1 MTMKQSY
8 DKPNTQAYAIL
19 INSIIA
25 ISAIVIYIVPYGSL
39 PEYVASTLQLSVLVI
54 AFIVALALGL
64 KIRKN
69 DINLLFIL
77 TLISSLYFSG
87 TKIYNLTFVALL
99 LIGSCSLKDSNKKI
113 IFSIYFVSCI
123 SIIYQL
129 IYYSTGR
136 NFYTLSV
143 PDPNFRGFYMLL
155 FFMFCFRNNFIFG
168 ILLSILC
175 VFLFVSRAYTIS
187 LSLFAFIYLLET
199 LFISKNKNLNMRIN
213 TVLRKVFNRNIFFSL
228 VLISNLSLYIFAPYI
243 TGILNSS
250 SGGAFARDD
259 VSRLGTFNADDSER
273 FEVNSLVIQA
283 LISDP
288 KILFFGI
295 PERNP
300 EYITKFANTRI
311 VPHNSLLRLVLEC
324 GLIFGFYYLFIV
336 GLILKRLYDQKNI
349 KYILSFITFSLFLH
363 VAYQS
368 IFLAFLVSILSLP
381 ERDKKINIKV
391 KI

>member
-8 DKPNTQAYAIL
+8 DKPNTQAYSIL
-19 INSIIA
+19 INTTIA
-25 ISAIVIYIVPYGSL
+25 ISAIVVYIVPYGSL
-39 PEYVASTLQLSVLVI
+39 PEYVISTLQLSALVI

-64 KIRKN
+64 KIRRN
-69 DINLLFIL
+69 DIYVLFIL

-87 TKIYNLTFVALL
+87 TKIYNLIFVAFL

-123 SIIYQL
+123 SIICQL

-143 PDPNFRGFYMLL
+143 PDPNFSGFYMLL

-187 LSLFAFIYLLET
+187 LSLFAVIYLFET
-199 LFISKNKNLNMRIN
+199 LFISKDKKLNMHIN
-213 TVLRKVFNRNIFFSL
+213 NVLRKIFNRNIFFSL
-228 VLISNLSLYIFAPYI
+228 VLIANLSLYISSAYI
-243 TGILNSS
+243 IEITNSIN
-250 SGGAFARDD
+250 GGTFARDNI
-259 VSRLGTFNADDSER
+259 SRLVTVNADDSER

-288 KILFFGI
+288 KILLFGI
-295 PERNP
+295 PERTP
-300 EYITKFANTRI
+300 EYMTEFANTRV

-324 GLIFGFYYLFIV
+324 GVTFGLYYLFIV
-336 GLILKRLYDQKNI
+336 GLILKRLYAQENI

>member
-8 DKPNTQAYAIL
+8 NKSNTQAYAIL

-25 ISAIVIYIVPYGSL
+25 ISAITIYIVPYGSL
-39 PEYVASTLQLSVLVI
+39 PENIISILQLSILVI
-54 AFIVALALGL
+54 AFVFALSLGL
-64 KIRKN
+64 KIKIN
-69 DINLLFIL
+69 DIYALFTL

-87 TKIYNLTFVALL
+87 TKIYNLIFIVFL
-99 LIGSCSLKDSNKKI
+99 LIGSCRIKDSNKKI
-113 IFSIYFVSCI
+113 ISSIYFVSCI

-136 NFYTLSV
+136 IFYTLSV
-143 PDPNFRGFYMLL
+143 PDPNFSGFYMLL

-175 VFLFVSRAYTIS
+175 VFLFVSRAYAIS
-187 LSLFAFIYLLET
+187 LSLFAVIYLFET
-199 LFISKNKNLNMRIN
+199 LFISKDKKLNMHIN
-213 TVLRKVFNRNIFFSL
+213 NVLRKIFNRNIFFSL
-228 VLISNLSLYIFAPYI
+228 VLIANLSLYISSAYI
-243 TGILNSS
+243 IEITNSIN
-250 SGGAFARDD
+250 GGTFARDD
-259 VSRLGTFNADDSER
+259 ISRLVTFNAADSER

-288 KILFFGI
+288 KILLFGI
-295 PERNP
+295 PERTP
-300 EYITKFANTRI
+300 EYMTKFANTRA

-324 GLIFGFYYLFIV
+324 GLIFGLYYLFIV
-336 GLILKRLYDQKNI
+336 GLILKRLYAQENI